1 MKNITVQSYAK
12 INIGLDV
19 VESRDDGYHNLD
31 MVMVPIQFH
40 DTLLIKEIKNKP
52 DNYVTMDDYSLMVFK
67 HNLAA
72 YAVDELA
79 EKYSFPN
86 KYRIMIHKLIPIKSG
101 LGGGSSNAA
110 NTLKA
115 VNTMLKLG
123 ATEEELEGIAKKIG
137 ADVPFF
143 IKNRPARCKGIGE
156 KMEPINIKNDYYVL
170 LVKPKQGCATKD
182 IFKLCDTK
190 PRKHVN
196 IDNVVKAL
204 EEGDDGL
211 LAESLD
217 NYLEEYAIELVPQ
230 IGEIKNKLKELGLKI
245 VSMTGSG
252 SCVYALSTNKKE
264 LKKAAEVMEPHY
276 FTELTK
282 ILK

>member
-182 IFKLCDTK
+182 IFKLCDSK

-204 EEGDDGL
+204 EEGDDDL

-217 NYLEEYAIELVPQ
+217 NYLEDYAVELVPQ

-264 LKKAAEVMEPHY
+264 LKKAAAVMEPHY

>member
-19 VESRDDGYHNLD
+19 VESREDGYHNLD

-40 DTLLIKEIKNKP
+40 DTLLIKEINNKP

-79 EKYSFPN
+79 AKYNFPN

-115 VNTMLKLG
+115 VNAMLKLG

-143 IKNRPARCKGIGE
+143 IKNRPARCRGIGE

-182 IFKLCDTK
+182 IFKLCDSK
-190 PRKHVN
+190 KRNHVN
-196 IDNVVKAL
+196 VDNIVKAL
-204 EEGDDGL
+204 EEGDDDL

-264 LKKAAEVMEPHY
+264 LKKVATIMEPHY